1 MKIAIYFLYIF
12 LVKGE
17 VINQTFKKPESNV
30 EVYLYEITQE
40 GTNLIDSTIS
50 GKKGTFQ
57 FESGEGM
64 YLLKAFY
71 KNSIFRENPVLIKK
85 DTSLVLSVW
94 ELTEST
100 DGMEISRVHIAVLP
114 EKDGITVTEVIS
126 FNNFNNKAFYK
137 PFGIE
142 LPSKIKSFSPFS
154 GIFPDEVHLTDN
166 KLLYY
171 LPLVPGKQVISFQYL
186 VPESF
191 EFKRTFPFRTEL
203 FEIFVSPE
211 LKVEGYGKGE
221 SQQIGEKKYRR
232 FVLQNIQ
239 ANKEVF
245 FKVTKSKKLI
255 NLKDIFPVLIVLIF
269 IAIFLIYRWKK
280 K

>member
-12 LVKGE
+12 LIKGE

-30 EVYLYEITQE
+30 KLYLYEINQE
-40 GTNLIDSTIS
+40 GANLIDSTIS
-50 GKKGTFQ
+50 GKRGKFQ
-57 FESGEGM
+57 FKSGEGM
-64 YLLKAFY
+64 YVLKALY
-71 KNSIFRENPVLIKK
+71 KNSIFRENPFFIKK
-85 DTSLVLSVW
+85 DTSLALSIW

-100 DGMEISRVHIAVLP
+100 DGMEVSRVHIAILP

-126 FNNFNNKAFYK
+126 FHNFNNRAFYK

-142 LPSKIKSFSPFS
+142 LPSGIKSFSPFS
-154 GIFPDEVHLTDN
+154 GIFPDEVHLTGN

-186 VPESF
+186 TPESF

-221 SQQIGEKKYRR
+221 VQQIGEKKYRK

-239 ANKEVF
+239 ANKEII
-245 FKVTKSKKLI
+245 FKVKKSKKLI
-255 NLKDIFPVLIVLIF
+255 SLKEIFPLLIVLIF
-269 IAIFLIYRWKK
+269 IAIFFIYRWKK